1 METIRQTRML
11 KKEEVCEDLGIGLN
25 TLDDYVAIGLLH
37 PTFMGR
43 GWKFSQ
49 EDILE
54 FQRKTKGYDIRNYAK
69 AKIVKEKI
77 DFAESI
83 QS

>member
-1 METIRQTRML
+1 MEYPRITRML
-11 KKEEVCEDLGIGLN
+11 NKEEVCTD
-25 TLDDYVAIGLLH
+25 GLLS
-37 PTFMGR
+37 PTFLGR

-77 DFAESI
+77 DSAKSI

>member
-1 METIRQTRML
+1 MEYPRITRML
-11 KKEEVCEDLGIGLN
+11 NKEEVCTDLGIGLN
-25 TLDDYVAIGLLH
+25 TLDDLVAIGLLS
-37 PTFMGR
+37 PTFLGR

-77 DFAESI
+77 DSAKSI